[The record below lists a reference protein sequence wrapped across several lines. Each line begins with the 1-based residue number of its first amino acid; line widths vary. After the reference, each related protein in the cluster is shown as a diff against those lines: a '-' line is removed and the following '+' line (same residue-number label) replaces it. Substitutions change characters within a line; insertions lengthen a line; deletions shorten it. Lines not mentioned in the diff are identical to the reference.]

1 MTTEEK
7 LDKIRLHIY
16 KEMKD
21 YKKLW
26 IEDIKRKSEI
36 DKAMDREG
44 MRVLTKIK
52 IILEEE

>member
-1 MTTEEK
+1 MTAEEK
-7 LDKIRLHIY
+7 LNKIRLHIY
-16 KEMKD
+16 KEIED

-26 IEDIKRKSEI
+26 IEDIKRGSET

-52 IILEEE
+52 IILKEE